1 LQRVDARHLAGAAGD
16 TGYAV
21 NDMPTIGQDQLTSL
35 LSRRVQ
41 FVVGKGGVG
50 KTTVSVALALI
61 AARAGKRVL
70 LIELEPGAR
79 THAFLGCSAPAGY
92 EASRAS
98 SGVWTLAIDGRASL
112 EEYLRLVVPVRRVL
126 TAIFRSKVYQYFVAA
141 APGLKE
147 LMAVGK
153 VWYEAERTDA
163 SGDRRWEVVVVDAP
177 ATGHSLQYLR
187 MPSAAREAFGSG
199 LVRQEAGRV
208 HRLLEDPTQTAIHL
222 VTTAEEMPVTETIE
236 TYGKLRDELRLPAGM
251 LVVNRVHRGVG
262 AEDLVARLQAGAG
275 RLPPAERTVATEVA
289 ARAVEENAWAA
300 INRMEMERLRTA
312 VPLPTF
318 AVPELYA
325 EEFGA
330 ADVGRVADLL
340 EVAWRRRHEAAAHRA
355 GGQAP

>member
-1 LQRVDARHLAGAAGD
+1 MRD
-16 TGYAV
+16 TT
-21 NDMPTIGQDQLTSL
+21 MIGNDQLTSL

-50 KTTVSVALALI
+50 KTTVAVALALI

-70 LIELEPGAR
+70 LIELEPGGR
-79 THAFLGCSAPAGY
+79 THAFLGCSAPTGY
-92 EASRAS
+92 EATRAS

-112 EEYLRLVVPVRRVL
+112 EEYLRLVIPVRRVL
-126 TAIFRSKVYQYFVAA
+126 AAIFHSKVYQYFVAA

-163 SGDRRWEVVVVDAP
+163 RGDRRWEVIVVDAP
-177 ATGHSLQYLR
+177 ATGHSVQYLR
-187 MPSAAREAFGSG
+187 MPSAARDAFGSG

-208 HRLLEDPTQTAIHL
+208 HALLEDPTQTAIHL

-236 TYGKLRDELRLPAGM
+236 TYGKLHDELGLPAGM
-251 LVVNRVHRGVG
+251 LVINRVHRGVG
-262 AEDLVARLQAGAG
+262 DEDLVARLQAGAG
-275 RLPPAERTVATEVA
+275 RVSPAERTVAMEVA
-289 ARAVEENAWAA
+289 ARAIEENAWAA
-300 INRMEMERLRTA
+300 INRMEMERLRAA
-312 VPLPTF
+312 VPLPAF

-340 EVAWRRRHEAAAHRA
+340 EVAWRRRGEASGHRA
-355 GGQAP
+355 AGQAP